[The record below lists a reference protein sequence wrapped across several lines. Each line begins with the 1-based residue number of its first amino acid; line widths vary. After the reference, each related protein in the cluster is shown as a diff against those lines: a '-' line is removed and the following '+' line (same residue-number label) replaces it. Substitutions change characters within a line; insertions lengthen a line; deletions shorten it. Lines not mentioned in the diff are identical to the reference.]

1 VEATLSGTELAWHP
15 TGAVHDGG
23 EWRKLE
29 LESDVLGFQVEGRA
43 LKVATFPPSPLGCGG
58 GGGERKRGELV
69 VEMESEEAAQRWGE
83 AIGDC
88 FAALGNSL

>member
-1 VEATLSGTELAWHP
+1 
-15 TGAVHDGG
+15 
-23 EWRKLE
+23 
-29 LESDVLGFQVEGRA
+29 VEGRA
-43 LKVATFPPSPLGCGG
+43 LKVATFARGDDARPPSPLGCGG